1 MLILNIIT
9 LIYII
14 WSVYTIINLLLLI
27 KEMKH
32 NQDAE
37 IDQAYRRGYNE
48 AIERI
53 NRRIKK

>member
-14 WSVYTIINLLLLI
+14 WSVYTIIDLLQAI
-27 KEMKH
+27 KEMKYH
-32 NQDAE
+32 QDTE
-37 IDQAYRRGYNE
+37 TDQAYRRGYNE